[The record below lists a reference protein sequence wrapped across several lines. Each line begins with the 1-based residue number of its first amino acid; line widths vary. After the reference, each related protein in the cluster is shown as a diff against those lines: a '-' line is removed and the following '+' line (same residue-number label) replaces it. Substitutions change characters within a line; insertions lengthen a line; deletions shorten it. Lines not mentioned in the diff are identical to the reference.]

1 MSRINTLKHLILL
14 SLIALN
20 QTSNE
25 HENRNESSTADLYK
39 RKIFIVTTLTK
50 KSKELVLVPLIL
62 KLYNGQQ
69 DQSLINAG
77 FVVVLEGTN
86 ILEGCFWFILVLFA
100 VSHLHCVKPLF
111 KRCVRGNTWSTYVE
125 MLELQRRR

>member
-1 MSRINTLKHLILL
+1 MIQLHAK
-14 SLIALN
+14 
-20 QTSNE
+20 
-25 HENRNESSTADLYK
+25 ENRNESSTADLYK

>member
-1 MSRINTLKHLILL
+1 MIQLHAK
-14 SLIALN
+14 
-20 QTSNE
+20 
-25 HENRNESSTADLYK
+25 ENRNESSTADLYK

-69 DQSLINAG
+69 DQ
-77 FVVVLEGTN
+77 
-86 ILEGCFWFILVLFA
+86 
-100 VSHLHCVKPLF
+100 LF